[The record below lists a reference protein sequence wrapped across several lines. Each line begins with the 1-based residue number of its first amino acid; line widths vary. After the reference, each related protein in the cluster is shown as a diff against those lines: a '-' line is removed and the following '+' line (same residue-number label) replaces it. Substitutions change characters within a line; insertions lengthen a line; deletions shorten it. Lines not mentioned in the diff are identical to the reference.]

1 MQVVYLVFWMYL
13 ESVSEG
19 WNSSDPNTD
28 IYIVDAFVEAS
39 LNLQSMQRNSHV
51 IRAVFKSLEGS

>member
-1 MQVVYLVFWMYL
+1 MQVAYLVFWMYL

-51 IRAVFKSLEGS
+51 IWAVFKSLEGS

>member
-1 MQVVYLVFWMYL
+1 MQVAYLVFWMYL

>member
-1 MQVVYLVFWMYL
+1 MAYLVFWMYL